1 MRRWVILGLL
11 IAWVVLGP
19 IGTAFDACGAM
30 MALCEI
36 PCGAPSALFDA
47 TPTLAPLTVVAAL
60 LRGAPSHPPAV
71 GHRALEPPP
80 KPLGLSA

>member
-11 IAWVVLGP
+11 VAWVLLGP
-19 IGTAFDACGAM
+19 IGTAFGTCGAM

-36 PCGAPSALFDA
+36 PCGAPSAMMDVAPILSPLA
-47 TPTLAPLTVVAAL
+47 VIALVTPGTPE
-60 LRGAPSHPPAV
+60 HPPAV
-71 GHRALEPPP
+71 EPRALEPPP